1 MTSTVGAVVTTFWV
15 CFFLKIVLLRKR
27 NIHYSFTV
35 TIQAVPRT
43 HVKKNTVLKNSLKGG
58 GDNINQL
65 VKRSVTCN
73 S

>member
-1 MTSTVGAVVTTFWV
+1 MVTTFWV
-15 CFFLKIVLLRKR
+15 CFLKKIVLLRKR

-58 GDNINQL
+58 GGDNINQL

>member
-43 HVKKNTVLKNSLKGG
+43 HVKKKYSFKKFIKGG

>member
-15 CFFLKIVLLRKR
+15 CFLKKKVLLRKR

-43 HVKKNTVLKNSLKGG
+43 HVKKNTVLKNSLRG

>member
-15 CFFLKIVLLRKR
+15 CFFKKIVLLRKR

-35 TIQAVPRT
+35 TIQAVPCT
-43 HVKKNTVLKNSLKGG
+43 HVKKNTVLKNSLKG